1 MNLQLQKLLI
11 SCKLYSS
18 INFVEVNVQ
27 AELSTVFKLIK
38 MAELNDV
45 DINRDSTKNLETTPT
60 TEIELQVRQSSSSR
74 MVSDTSGDPET
85 VSKGDEGGN
94 EAEDGEILPLNETN
108 CSAGDQSEVESCIFK
123 GRSSDSLK

>member
-1 MNLQLQKLLI
+1 MLQKILF

-45 DINRDSTKNLETTPT
+45 DINRASTKNLETTPT
-60 TEIELQVRQSSSSR
+60 NEIEL
-74 MVSDTSGDPET
+74 
-85 VSKGDEGGN
+85 
-94 EAEDGEILPLNETN
+94 
-108 CSAGDQSEVESCIFK
+108 
-123 GRSSDSLK
+123 